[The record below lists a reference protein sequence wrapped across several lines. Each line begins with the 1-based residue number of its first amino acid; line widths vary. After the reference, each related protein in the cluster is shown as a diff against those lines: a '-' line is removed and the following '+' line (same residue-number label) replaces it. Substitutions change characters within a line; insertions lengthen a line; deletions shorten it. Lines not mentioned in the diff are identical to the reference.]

1 MDCDPPYGVTTPPP
15 ERDLACL
22 EGAEIPWWA
31 DLIDADELADVIRN
45 QCDEK
50 VGRLRLISPLVNSN
64 GLTTK
69 LTDPVLY

>member
-1 MDCDPPYGVTTPPP
+1 MAASMDCDPPYGVTTPPP

-50 VGRLRLISPLVNSN
+50 VG
-64 GLTTK
+64 K
-69 LTDPVLY
+69 